1 MKIIGETCLSAAA
14 VAIFATGIVMALAW
28 PVETKTFPIVMGG
41 AGLALA
47 LAALAGDIRLW
58 AAGTAARTADEA
70 AVSAEE
76 SSRVRVT
83 FAWIL
88 GFFASVFVLGFQ
100 WGLPLT
106 TLLYYR
112 YEARLSWVV
121 SLVLAA
127 ATWGFLYFVATTL
140 HLQLYDG
147 FFMAR

>member
-1 MKIIGETCLSAAA
+1 MKIVGETCLSAAA
-14 VAIFATGIVMALAW
+14 VAIFASGIVMALAW

-47 LAALAGDIRLW
+47 LAALAADIRLW
-58 AAGTAARTADEA
+58 AAGPADDA
-70 AVSAEE
+70 AVSPEE
-76 SSRVRVT
+76 ASRIRVT